1 MKPVTSKRPMSAK
14 MATTI
19 IKMTALAAVCGL
31 LLSTTYAIS
40 HGRIEHNQQAFEI
53 RQLQDVVGDASI
65 ILEPVADHYRLYKN
79 DSVYG
84 ELRAVTT
91 PDGYNGDIRFWLA
104 TNVRGEILGVRVIQH
119 QETPGLGDKLDL
131 AVSNWV
137 LDFNGASSTS
147 HRWDVAKYGGDFD
160 QFSGATITPR
170 AVVLAIAGQLSA
182 PASDTVPD
190 QATGDN
196 NDPN

>member
-1 MKPVTSKRPMSAK
+1 MSAISK
-14 MATTI
+14 TI
-19 IKMTALAAVCGL
+19 IKMIVLAAVCGL

-40 HGRIEHNQQAFEI
+40 RGQIEDNQQAFES
-53 RQLQDVVGDASI
+53 RQLLAVVGDVNVTLA
-65 ILEPVADHYRLYKN
+65 PVDDHYRLIKN

-104 TNVRGEILGVRVIQH
+104 ASVKGEVLGVRVIQH

-137 LDFNGASSTS
+137 LDFNGASLTN
-147 HRWDVAKYGGDFD
+147 HQWDVKKYGGDFD

-170 AVVLAIAGQLSA
+170 AVVLAIAEQLSA
-182 PASDTVPD
+182 SVLGSELNRELNRELNPAKGAD
-190 QATGDN
+190 